1 MNVEV
6 FKKSSAGRLIATKFR
21 DQSGHAFVPNPLPPK
36 IEFDSELVNC
46 LSRADQA
53 LGELR
58 GLGMNL
64 PNPELFVF
72 PFMRREAVMSSR
84 IEGTLTNELELAR
97 YEAAA
102 GESSA
107 RKIDNP
113 DAQEV
118 ANYVRAMQHG
128 LALLAK
134 IPVCLNSICE
144 LHGHLMAGVRGMEKR
159 PGEFRKDQNL
169 IGKDG
174 DTMSSGR
181 FVPPPVAA
189 MRVALD
195 AFEKYI
201 HKKDALP
208 PLVKL
213 ALIHYQF
220 EAIHPFEDGNG
231 RVGRM
236 LITLLLAEWGLLPH
250 PLLYLSAYFEAHRQA
265 YYDRL
270 LAVSEVGAWK
280 EWVCFFLEGIAM
292 QSEAAV
298 AGAKQLLELH
308 ARWKKLL
315 ASGGSANELRLAE
328 WLFKSPTVSVQK
340 VADKL
345 DLSYPGAKRIVGKFV
360 ELGILSHADNFQY
373 GKGYTATEIFDC
385 IRATLEG
392 HGVNKNE
399 SRV

>member
-1 MNVEV
+1 MNVDV
-6 FKKSSAGRLIATKFR
+6 LKRSPTGKLIATKFR
-21 DQSGHAFVPNPLPPK
+21 DQLGYAFVPHPLAPR
-36 IEFDSELVNC
+36 IEFDADLVNC

-58 GLGMNL
+58 GLGMSL
-64 PNPELFVF
+64 PNPGLFVR

-84 IEGTLTNELELAR
+84 IEGTVTDEIELAR
-97 YEAAA
+97 YEAAS
-102 GESSA
+102 GEMTA
-107 RKIDNP
+107 RKLDNP
-113 DAQEV
+113 DAEEV

-128 LALLAK
+128 LGLLAK
-134 IPVCLNSICE
+134 IPVCLNSIRE
-144 LHGHLMAGVRGMEKR
+144 LHAHLMAGVRGKDR
-159 PGEFRKDQNL
+159 KPGEFRNVQNM

-174 DTMSSGR
+174 DTMSSAR
-181 FVPPPVAA
+181 FVPPPVAE
-189 MRVALD
+189 MNVALD
-195 AFEKYI
+195 SFEKYI
-201 HKKDALP
+201 HKKDAIP

-231 RVGRM
+231 RVGRL

-250 PLLYLSAYFEAHRQA
+250 PLLYLSAYFEAYRQK

-270 LAVSEVGAWK
+270 LAVSTSGEWK
-280 EWVCFFLEGIAM
+280 EWICFFLDGVAV

-328 WLFKSPTVSVQK
+328 WLFESPMVSVQK

-345 DLSYPGAKRIVGKFV
+345 SLSYPGAR
-360 ELGILSHADNFQY
+360 
-373 GKGYTATEIFDC
+373 
-385 IRATLEG
+385 
-392 HGVNKNE
+392 
-399 SRV
+399 